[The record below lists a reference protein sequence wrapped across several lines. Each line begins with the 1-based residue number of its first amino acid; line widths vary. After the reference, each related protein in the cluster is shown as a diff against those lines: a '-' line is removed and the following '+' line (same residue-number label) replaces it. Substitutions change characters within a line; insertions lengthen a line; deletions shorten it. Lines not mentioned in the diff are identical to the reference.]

1 MLIGHTTYLITKI
14 RGGSILVIFVGKPP
28 PINLLFTCMYIM
40 LKLIILASYSN
51 N

>member
-28 PINLLFTCMYIM
+28 PINCLHACN
-40 LKLIILASYSN
+40 AESN
-51 N
+51 NSCEL